1 MKKIK
6 HLKTKYLIR
15 ITLVLIVLGFFG
27 CASNIIQKDLELIK
41 SKNLH
46 TDYVSCSG
54 SGKLKSKGQYK
65 GKLNFTFISQND
77 STLIQFRDIM
87 GRKTLMMWIE
97 PENLTAWNIL
107 ENQPY
112 QQTDIIEFFPFLNF
126 LHPIDLTRFFWGEA
140 AKLDTAKLL
149 VSLDENIQIEIK
161 MSTQKTN
168 SDLKMNQVTFW
179 EKTNASEVNL
189 TIHKRTFS
197 EVQINLNTYW
207 AFQPS

>member
-27 CASNIIQKDLELIK
+27 CASNIIQKDLEVAQ
-41 SKNLH
+41 SNNLD

-126 LHPIDLTRFFWGEA
+126 LHPIDLTRFFWGGS

>member
-1 MKKIK
+1 
-6 HLKTKYLIR
+6 
-15 ITLVLIVLGFFG
+15 
-27 CASNIIQKDLELIK
+27 
-41 SKNLH
+41 
-46 TDYVSCSG
+46 
-54 SGKLKSKGQYK
+54 
-65 GKLNFTFISQND
+65 
-77 STLIQFRDIM
+77 
-87 GRKTLMMWIE
+87 MMWIE

>member
-27 CASNIIQKDLELIK
+27 CASNIIQKDLEVAQ
-41 SKNLH
+41 SNNLD

-107 ENQPY
+107 ENQQY
-112 QQTDIIEFFPFLNF
+112 QQSDIIAFFPFLNF
-126 LHPIDLTRFFWGEA
+126 LQPIDLTHFFWGES

-149 VSLDENIQIEIK
+149 VSLDENIHIEIK
-161 MSTQKTN
+161 MNTKKPN
-168 SDLKMNQVTFW
+168 SDLKMNQVIFR

-207 AFQPS
+207 AFQTS